1 MNWQEY
7 RVLSEK
13 TMSSEFFCSKKEET
27 LLHAVMGILT
37 EVEELLDNHSEE
49 NDADDVNR
57 AEEIGDIFF
66 YMAIIGREYNLEYP
80 QLLVRDKNSDPMSIV
95 IKLIKNTCK
104 LLDMMKKKLYY
115 NKEINEESF
124 IAITK
129 IIMLHISDYCNYFDV
144 PVEKTF
150 DVNIE
155 KLRARYGEKFS
166 TDRAINRNLEV
177 ERNILEG
184 KN

>member
-1 MNWQEY
+1 MNWEEY
-7 RVLSEK
+7 KTLSEK
-13 TMSSEFFCSKKEET
+13 TMSSEFFCSKKEEV
-27 LLHAVMGILT
+27 LLHAVIGILT
-37 EVEELLDNHSEE
+37 EIEELLDNHTSGIEP
-49 NDADDVNR
+49 DSINR
-57 AEEIGDIFF
+57 SEEIGDIFF
-66 YMAIIGREYNLEYP
+66 YISIIGREYNLEYP
-80 QLLVRDKNSDPMSIV
+80 QLVVRDKNSDPMSIV

-124 IAITK
+124 ITITK
-129 IIMLHISDYCNYFDV
+129 IVMLHISDYCNYFDI
-144 PVEKTF
+144 PVERTF

-166 TDRAINRNLEV
+166 TDRAINRNLEI